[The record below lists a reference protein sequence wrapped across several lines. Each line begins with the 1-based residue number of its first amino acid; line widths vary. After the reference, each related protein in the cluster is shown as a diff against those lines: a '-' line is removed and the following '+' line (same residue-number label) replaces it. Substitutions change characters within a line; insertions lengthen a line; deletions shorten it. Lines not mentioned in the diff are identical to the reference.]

1 MGLDNGLVVESIRD
15 FLAGINPETGYLD

>member
-1 MGLDNGLVVESIRD
+1 MGLVDDLLVQSIRD